1 MNDEAIANRGASP
14 EITDRPLRGA
24 MKQAVISTL
33 GRFGLEAPARQ
44 AWRTL
49 RGRNKPPIDT
59 PYQSETSRC
68 RVRLAPYCEGYG
80 LDLGFG
86 GDPIVPSAIRM
97 DMPTPYANTGEY
109 SVQLGG
115 QAEDLYWFR
124 DSVLDYVY
132 SSHLL
137 EDYVDTEVILREWLR
152 VLRLGG
158 RLIVFCPDEQVYRK
172 HCALTGQPYNT
183 KHIHAD
189 FSLEKVKRHLER
201 IGRTRTIYEN
211 ALVDVYSW
219 DLVCE
224 KIA

>member
-152 VLRLGG
+152 VLRPGG

-224 KIA
+224 KIV

>member
-1 MNDEAIANRGASP
+1 
-14 EITDRPLRGA
+14 
-24 MKQAVISTL
+24 V
-33 GRFGLEAPARQ
+33 
-44 AWRTL
+44 
-49 RGRNKPPIDT
+49 
-59 PYQSETSRC
+59 
-68 RVRLAPYCEGYG
+68 
-80 LDLGFG
+80 DLGFG

-124 DSVLDYVY
+124 DGVLDYVY

-137 EDYVDTEVILREWLR
+137 EDYVDTEVVLREWLR

-158 RLIVFCPDEQVYRK
+158 RLIVFCPDEQVYRR

-189 FSLEKVKRHLER
+189 FSLEKVKHHLER
-201 IGRTRTIYEN
+201 IGGTRMIHEN
-211 ALVDVYSW
+211 PLVDVYSW